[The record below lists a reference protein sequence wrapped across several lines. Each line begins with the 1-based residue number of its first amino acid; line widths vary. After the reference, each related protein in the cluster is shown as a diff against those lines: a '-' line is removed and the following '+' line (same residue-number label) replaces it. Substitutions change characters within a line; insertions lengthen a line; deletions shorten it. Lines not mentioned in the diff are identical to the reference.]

1 MDDMQKLNAKSI
13 AEATD
18 CRDVAG
24 VLQVLQ
30 DDPQPKLPFAGDF
43 LHPTQPFIGHRQ
55 FPITSPH
62 FFLRL

>member
-24 VLQVLQ
+24 VFQVFQ

-43 LHPTQPFIGHRQ
+43 FHAAQPFIRH
-55 FPITSPH
+55 
-62 FFLRL
+62 